1 MRSFASPR
9 LEDNHMADTVRITMM
24 GSFLI
29 YINEQRIE
37 NPVSKSR
44 KGTALMEFLVL
55 HRGRPVPN
63 QQLLRELMGAFAE
76 SRQCSGAPKTD
87 IG

>member
-1 MRSFASPR
+1 
-9 LEDNHMADTVRITMM
+9 MADTVRITMM

-55 HRGRPVPN
+55 HRGRPVQNP
-63 QQLLRELMGAFAE
+63 
-76 SRQCSGAPKTD
+76 
-87 IG
+87 